1 MTETA
6 PACVRVY
13 QTQYPYNSTGPP
25 CRQAGFMIFNV
36 LFHDYCYLVKIRS
49 LRYLV
54 KLKI

>member
-1 MTETA
+1 MTEAA
-6 PACVRVY
+6 PAYERVY
-13 QTQYPYNSTGPP
+13 QALCFYNSTGPP
-25 CRQAGFMIFNV
+25 RRQAGFMIFNV